1 MKKMSVEEA
10 IQPTNVTFDLGKCTV
25 EELEFLQK
33 LFYRYGYMIECREC
47 YIRIDF
53 INT

>member
-10 IQPTNVTFDLGKCTV
+10 MQPANVTFDLGKCTV

-33 LFYRYGYMIECREC
+33 LFYRYGYMKECQEC
-47 YIRIDF
+47 YRWIDF
-53 INT
+53 INN

>member
-10 IQPTNVTFDLGKCTV
+10 MQPANVTFDLGKCTV

-33 LFYRYGYMIECREC
+33 LFYRYGYVNYPSHKC
-47 YIRIDF
+47 
-53 INT
+53 NGLASTL